1 MAQINGD
8 TTKAAL
14 MADTHIDLIQWVK
27 NLNWHAKKA
36 VTTAESYTAATP
48 ANYNVAPTA
57 QDGALDEIAGRVKS
71 LEATTTVP
79 SSVQVTLTAAQ
90 VNALSVTPIQV
101 LPAAVAGT
109 YNEVTSIEYLYT
121 YGSAAF
127 IGAQNITLQYAG
139 TSSVAISAI
148 SSTGLIT
155 TTSNV
160 SKFQTANPA
169 YASGIVAPVAAS
181 VTVSAAGS
189 FTVGT
194 GSTLKIKVYYR
205 TITAQT

>member
-14 MADTHIDLIQWVK
+14 MADTHIDLIQWCK

-36 VTTAESYTAATP
+36 VTVAESYTAATP

-57 QDGALDEIAGRVKS
+57 QDGALDELAGRIKAV
-71 LEATTTVP
+71 EATTAVP
-79 SSVQVTLTAAQ
+79 SSVQVTLTASQ
-90 VNALSVTPIQV
+90 VNGLSVTPIQL
-101 LPAAVAGT
+101 LPAAAAGT

-127 IGAQNITLQYAG
+127 SGAQNITTQYAG
-139 TSSVAISAI
+139 TSTVAISSI

-160 SKFQTANPA
+160 SKFQTTNPA

-181 VTVSAAGS
+181 VTITAAGA